1 MPNFEDLT
9 GKRFGDLVVTKFAR
23 IGNRG
28 KAVWW
33 CTCDC
38 GKQKEIYATQLKTG
52 KTRSCGCM
60 GAFKIPYKNKELL
73 TKLVSQKLSY
83 REIGEMFNISGHTIK
98 YWIHKLGITPNDK
111 NEMTRLKSLRG
122 EKHSNFGKRGVLSAS
137 YGRKHTQEEIEKQK
151 KSLGRG
157 SKNSNW
163 KGGKTKHACGYI
175 LVSSGESDV
184 IQKQLLEHR
193 VVMETYLGRK
203 LLSSEIVH
211 HINGDKTDNR
221 IENLLLM
228 TRSEH
233 ASLHA
238 KRNNEK
244 KRGIANE

>member
-9 GKRFGDLVVTKFAR
+9 
-23 IGNRG
+23 
-28 KAVWW
+28 
-33 CTCDC
+33 
-38 GKQKEIYATQLKTG
+38 
-52 KTRSCGCM
+52 
-60 GAFKIPYKNKELL
+60 
-73 TKLVSQKLSY
+73 
-83 REIGEMFNISGHTIK
+83 
-98 YWIHKLGITPNDK
+98 
-111 NEMTRLKSLRG
+111 
-122 EKHSNFGKRGVLSAS
+122 
-137 YGRKHTQEEIEKQK
+137 
-151 KSLGRG
+151 
-157 SKNSNW
+157 
-163 KGGKTKHACGYI
+163 
-175 LVSSGESDV
+175 GESDV